1 VRFDLSVS
9 LVNLSQYFPVR
20 DFENQEMKFAS
31 AFILGLFIAV
41 AAQAQALKPS
51 QETQADSQPSKPTA
65 RSTRS
70 LTFRLKDHPNA
81 KSVALAGTFNNWST
95 QTTPLIRKGADWS
108 VSINLAPGT
117 YRYKFVVD
125 GDRWTVDPEN
135 SQMEDDGEGHINS
148 MLIVLAYNSAA
159 NPNAN
164 TSRLKKTSFHRRI
177 DVGGY
182 KLYIN
187 CEGKARRSDPVVVM
201 DAGLGNS
208 SESWLGIQPKVAEF
222 VRVCIYDRAGL
233 GNSDPSINNQTTTQI
248 AVDLHKLLARA
259 GVSAPLVL
267 VGHSLGGINSRLY
280 ASMYPKEVVGM
291 VLVDSAHEEQF
302 ARMDALIPEEI
313 KKRFPPDAFVVTSNE
328 KIDFTENSER
338 KARMAAW
345 HADIP
350 LIVLTAANARPDPPG
365 PLAFL
370 APKFEQIRQEL
381 QQDLV
386 HRSAMGKQIIATRS
400 GHFIHHDEPELVVS
414 AIREV
419 IEATSKK

>member
-1 VRFDLSVS
+1 
-9 LVNLSQYFPVR
+9 
-20 DFENQEMKFAS
+20 MKFVS

-41 AAQAQALKPS
+41 SAQAIEPA
-51 QETQADSQPSKPTA
+51 QETQAESKHSKPA
-65 RSTRS
+65 APLTRTI
-70 LTFRLKDHPNA
+70 TFRLRDHPHA
-81 KSVALAGTFNNWST
+81 KSVALAGSFNNWNTEST
-95 QTTPLIRKGADWS
+95 PMIRKGADWS
-108 VSINLAPGT
+108 VGIKLAPGA

-125 GDRWTVDPEN
+125 KERWTVDPEN
-135 SQMEDDGEGHINS
+135 SQTEDDGEGHINS
-148 MLIVLAYNSAA
+148 VLIVPAYTSAA
-159 NPNAN
+159 KSNSKEP
-164 TSRLKKTSFHRRI
+164 RLKQTSFQRRI

-187 CEGKARRSDPVVVM
+187 CEGKSRKSDPVVVM

-222 VRVCIYDRAGL
+222 SRVCIYDRAGL
-233 GNSDPSINNQTTTQI
+233 GNSDPSIHNQTTTQI
-248 AVDLHKLLARA
+248 VLDLHKLLAGA
-259 GVSAPLVL
+259 GISRPLVL

-280 ASMYPKEVVGM
+280 ASMYPKVVVGM
-291 VLVDSAHEEQF
+291 VLVDSAHEEQS

-313 KKRFPPDAFVVTSNE
+313 KKQFPPDAFEIRSNE
-328 KIDFTENSER
+328 KIDFTKNSER
-338 KARMAAW
+338 KARLAAW

-350 LIVLTAANARPDPPG
+350 LIVLTAANARPNPPG

-370 APKFEQIRQEL
+370 APKWEQIRQEL

-386 HRSAMGKQIIATRS
+386 HRSALGKQIIATRS

-419 IEATSKK
+419 MEATRKK